1 MDRTCHRNRKN
12 GVLALTVFLFIITLC
27 GCIGENEPM
36 ATTAPPA
43 TMPTTMYTFPM
54 YAYQLQER
62 IEETSAAFEMAS
74 AEWQSAL
81 EALQAL
87 VQSSNPDQDELY
99 QAFIEYD
106 AAIRAYEHMLQKYYR
121 MQILS
126 EHTEPTE
133 GGFLGLK
140 KETVPFDR
148 PDGKIYPFGVLNMGA
163 EGYMVHE
170 GEMRRLI
177 AGGIEGPET
186 SQALLWA
193 IESMEKYLLEYH
205 DIMVGY
211 VYYEMSRYLHCL
223 SLYSDGLAD
232 IEGCNPFL
240 LM

>member
-1 MDRTCHRNRKN
+1 
-12 GVLALTVFLFIITLC
+12 
-27 GCIGENEPM
+27 
-36 ATTAPPA
+36 
-43 TMPTTMYTFPM
+43 
-54 YAYQLQER
+54 
-62 IEETSAAFEMAS
+62 
-74 AEWQSAL
+74 
-81 EALQAL
+81 
-87 VQSSNPDQDELY
+87 
-99 QAFIEYD
+99 
-106 AAIRAYEHMLQKYYR
+106 MLQKYYR
-121 MQILS
+121 MQILF

-148 PDGKIYPFGVLNMGA
+148 PDGKTYPFGVLNMGA

-193 IESMEKYLLEYH
+193 IESMDKYLLEYH

-211 VYYEMSRYLHCL
+211 VYYEMSRNLHFL

-232 IEGCNPFL
+232 IESCNPFL